1 MSTLDLAT
9 PAQAQPRGR
18 SLDIAAFVAGAL
30 AAALGIAIGELI
42 GGLIAGAPSLV
53 IAIGDLV
60 IELQP
65 PGAKDLFVT
74 LFGEA
79 DKLVLNLMIVGAAIL
94 IAGGLGIAGRRRFAV
109 PTVGFAVGHASAQM
123 TWRGVLSRPAWRL
136 LMYST
141 ENPPARRAFA
151 VVDGITGDVEEWFVE
166 DNPEEWAA

>member
-94 IAGGLGIAGRRRFAV
+94 IAGGLVSLGALLFEPLSEAFRDRLEGTEHRPEIPVIPAALGTRAGAIGAAV
-109 PTVGFAVGHASAQM
+109 LA
-123 TWRGVLSRPAWRL
+123 RDLLS
-136 LMYST
+136 
-141 ENPPARRAFA
+141 
-151 VVDGITGDVEEWFVE
+151 
-166 DNPEEWAA
+166 